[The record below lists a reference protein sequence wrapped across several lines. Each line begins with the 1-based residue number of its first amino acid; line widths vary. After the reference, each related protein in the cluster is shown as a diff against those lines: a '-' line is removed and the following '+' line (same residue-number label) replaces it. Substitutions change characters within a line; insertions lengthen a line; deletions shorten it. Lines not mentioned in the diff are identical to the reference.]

1 MKTSTAILA
10 FFLSQS
16 TFSQTISS
24 QIIENKGFNFESLY
38 RGLIGMIVLIVIA
51 FLLSNNKKAIKWKS
65 VGIGLIFQLII
76 AIGVLKVDFVMKAF
90 EYVGQGFI
98 AILLFTQAG
107 TKFLF
112 GNMLNVDSFGYIF
125 AFQVLPTI
133 IFFSAL
139 TSVLFYLGII
149 QKVVKVMGWLLSKIL
164 QISGAE
170 SLSVAGNI
178 FLGQTE
184 APLLIKAY
192 LEK

>member
-149 QKVVKVMGWLLSKIL
+149 QKVVKVMGLS
-164 QISGAE
+164 
-170 SLSVAGNI
+170 
-178 FLGQTE
+178 
-184 APLLIKAY
+184 LIHI
-192 LEK
+192 

>member
-98 AILLFTQAG
+98 AIPLFTQAG

-112 GNMLNVDSFGYIF
+112 GNMLNVDSFGYI
-125 AFQVLPTI
+125 LSLIHISEPTRP
-133 IFFSAL
+133 
-139 TSVLFYLGII
+139 Y
-149 QKVVKVMGWLLSKIL
+149 
-164 QISGAE
+164 
-170 SLSVAGNI
+170 
-178 FLGQTE
+178 
-184 APLLIKAY
+184 
-192 LEK
+192 